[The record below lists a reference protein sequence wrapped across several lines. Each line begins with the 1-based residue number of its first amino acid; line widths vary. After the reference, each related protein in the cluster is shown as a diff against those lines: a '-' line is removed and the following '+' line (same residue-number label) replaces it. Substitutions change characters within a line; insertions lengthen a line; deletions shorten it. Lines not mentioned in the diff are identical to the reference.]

1 MTILQIALIVI
12 TSVTGAVVVAVLFF
26 AQIIDIY
33 FEAKLKYT
41 SKVIGGLGK
50 VLADTAKQMG
60 GNEKD

>member
-1 MTILQIALIVI
+1 MTTLQTVLLIATVVI
-12 TSVTGAVVVAVLFF
+12 GVVVLAELFV
-26 AQIIDIY
+26 ARIIDIY
-33 FEAKLKYT
+33 FDTKLQYM

>member
-1 MTILQIALIVI
+1 MTATQIALIVAAATVGFI
-12 TSVTGAVVVAVLFF
+12 VLAELFI
-26 AQIIDIY
+26 AHVIDIY
-33 FEAKLKYT
+33 FDTKLKYT

>member
-1 MTILQIALIVI
+1 MTTLQILLLIITAVI
-12 TSVTGAVVVAVLFF
+12 GVVVIAELFVSR
-26 AQIIDIY
+26 IIDIY
-33 FEAKLKYT
+33 FDTKLKYM